1 MSVSTRAPA
10 VGAIGE
16 PKERAHCVFSQ
27 TPRLMN
33 AGDRFVF
40 FRVVSGRSCP
50 DFVSSQRA
58 SSVRFRE
65 NKKKTGTFRKQFRA
79 SRENI

>member
-16 PKERAHCVFSQ
+16 RKERSLCVFSQ
-27 TPRLMN
+27 TPRLN

-40 FRVVSGRSCP
+40 FRVVSGKIVP
-50 DFVSSQRA
+50 G
-58 SSVRFRE
+58 FRLE
-65 NKKKTGTFRKQFRA
+65 PTREQCKISRK
-79 SRENI
+79 

>member
-33 AGDRFVF
+33 AGDRFVIF
-40 FRVVSGRSCP
+40 ASFRQIVPG
-50 DFVSSQRA
+50 
-58 SSVRFRE
+58 FRLE
-65 NKKKTGTFRKQFRA
+65 PTREQCKISRK
-79 SRENI
+79 